1 MKLTKKLS
9 KKLSKKQRETLT
21 LILTLA
27 VLVFVA
33 LNSNL
38 FFLRLDLTENKTY
51 SLSQVSRN
59 LFREIEEEVTITYY
73 LSDRL
78 RTRAPET
85 QQIVDLLTE
94 YEAFSR
100 GAIDVRIIDPALA
113 GVTAEAENFGVVPQ
127 QIQVVEQ
134 DQQSFAVVYTGIVIS
149 HLEESTALPVVFEP
163 EAIEYEVTSAIRNL
177 VEDRTNVVGVLL
189 DQPGAS
195 LQQNYQLLT
204 SRLTRNYEI
213 RPIEPGE
220 EIPPDVR
227 SLIVIGGS
235 GLDEYALFEID
246 QYIMSGGTVL
256 FAYDPIR
263 VNVQQG
269 LFAFSPE
276 EQPIID
282 FLEHYGVR
290 PRRELVLDTNNRR
303 IPIQVPQ
310 GPLLVQ
316 RLEPYP
322 PWVSVLGSSANPEH
336 PITARFSG
344 LDLYWPSPLDLV
356 GEAEQMTV
364 LLESSQESWTME
376 GPYMI
381 DPVEPFGMT
390 QGRAE
395 GTGNYVLAV
404 ALSGSFDSY
413 FATMALPPRPGEQE
427 PLLPGTTSVDS
438 ARLVVVGDSEFAGSY
453 TQFTD
458 SRYNI
463 VFLENALGWLAN
475 DEDLLSIRTRAV
487 RDVRLNAI
495 QDPQVRAGVAT
506 FAELFNVLMMP
517 LLVVAAGI
525 GRFFFRRRRAQ
536 LGLAAASVASAAAGA
551 AESKEEQE

>member
-1 MKLTKKLS
+1 MA
-9 KKLSKKQRETLT
+9 KLSKKQRETAT

-51 SLSQVSRN
+51 SLSRVSRN

-100 GAIDVRIIDPALA
+100 GAIDVRIVDPTAA

-149 HLEESTALPVVFEP
+149 YLEDSTALPVVFEP

-177 VEDRTNVVGVLL
+177 VEDRTNVIGILL

-227 SLIVIGGS
+227 TLIVIGGS

-256 FAYDPIR
+256 FAYDPIQ

-269 LFAFSPE
+269 LSAFSPE

-282 FLEHYGVR
+282 FLAHYGVR
-290 PRRELVLDTNNRR
+290 PRRELVLDTYNRR

-310 GPLLVQ
+310 GPMLVQ

-322 PWVSVLGSSANPEH
+322 PWVSVLGSSANSEH

-344 LDLYWPSPLDLV
+344 LDLYWASSLDLV
-356 GEAEQMTV
+356 GEEDQVTV

-376 GPYMI
+376 APYMI
-381 DPVEPFGMT
+381 DPIEPFGMME
-390 QGRAE
+390 GRAE
-395 GTGNYVLAV
+395 GSGNYVLAA

-413 FATMALPPRPGEQE
+413 FDTMALPPRPGDEE
-427 PLLPGTTSVDS
+427 PVIPDATSVDS
-438 ARLVVVGDSEFAGSY
+438 ARLVVVGDSEFAGNY
-453 TQFTD
+453 TQFTE
-458 SRYNI
+458 SQYNI

-495 QDPQVRAGVAT
+495 QDPEVRDGVAT
-506 FAELFNVLMMP
+506 FAELFNVFVMP
-517 LLVVAAGI
+517 LLVVVAGI

-536 LGLAAASVASAAAGA
+536 LGVAP
-551 AESKEEQE
+551 AEPKEVQE